1 MKGRTS
7 RMQNTPDRM
16 HARYPDDVGTT
27 VQIRNLSDDVT
38 QKLKAHAAAAGL
50 SLSEYLRRELTEL
63 AEQID
68 LDNRWDA
75 IAIPGFSMPRDEIL
89 DAIHADRKWED

>member
-1 MKGRTS
+1 MHNSPT
-7 RMQNTPDRM
+7 RM
-16 HARYPDDVGTT
+16 HGRYPDHMGTT

-38 QKLKAHAAAAGL
+38 RKLKAQAAAAGL
-50 SLSEYLRRELTEL
+50 SLSEYLRRELTDL
-63 AEQID
+63 AEQIE

>member
-1 MKGRTS
+1 
-7 RMQNTPDRM
+7 MQTAHHRM
-16 HARYPDDVGTT
+16 HSRYPDEVGTT
-27 VQIRNLSDDVT
+27 VQIRNLSDEVT
-38 QKLKAHAAAAGL
+38 QKLKEQAAAAGL
-50 SLSEYLRRELTEL
+50 SLAEYLRRELTEL